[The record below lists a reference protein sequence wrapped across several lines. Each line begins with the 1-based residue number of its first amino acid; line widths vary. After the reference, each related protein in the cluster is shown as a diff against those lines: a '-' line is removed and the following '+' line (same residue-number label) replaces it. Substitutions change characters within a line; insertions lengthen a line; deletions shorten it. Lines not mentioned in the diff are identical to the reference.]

1 MKRAKKPRKLL
12 KNREFRAHGHEFF
25 VRNWNRSGAR
35 PNFPRRWASH
45 PTQAF
50 DSPGVLKNAS
60 FNHHGG
66 VLMAANFVRVSM
78 CIAAV
83 GFSVTACSQEQIASG
98 IGGSSAV
105 AAPVAAAAP
114 LNLAGALPDFT
125 SLVERYGPAVVNV
138 AVVEKAQPVGN
149 FSDPRG
155 QPNDPFEEFYRR
167 FGGGQMPHMNPRPA
181 HGEGSGFIVS
191 PDGYILT
198 NAHVVN
204 GASQVTVK
212 MTDRREY
219 EAKVVGVDER
229 TDVAVIKIDA
239 KNLPTVKLGDASKLK
254 PGEWV
259 IAIGS
264 PFGFENSV
272 TAGVVSATS
281 RSMPGEAN
289 YTPFI
294 QTDVAVNPG
303 NSGGPLF
310 NLRGE
315 VVGINSQ
322 IYSRTGGYM
331 GLSFAVPI
339 DVASQV
345 KDQLIAHGKVTRSRI
360 GVSIQEVDAQLAD
373 SFGLDRP
380 HGALVGMVESGS
392 PGEKAGIKP
401 GDVILKVNGDEI
413 ETSSQV
419 PGIIA
424 NTRPGTPVKIEVWRD
439 HGTKALTARPEE
451 IQDEDTQVASRDG
464 DTQDSAAKLGLAI
477 RPLAPEEKR
486 QAETEGSLLVEDVDG
501 PAADAG
507 VRPGDIILGVNGTRV
522 KSVQDLRKA
531 ADKSG
536 KVVALLIERDN
547 AQIFVPVRVG

>member
-1 MKRAKKPRKLL
+1 MVAHMLRA
-12 KNREFRAHGHEFF
+12 
-25 VRNWNRSGAR
+25 S
-35 PNFPRRWASH
+35 
-45 PTQAF
+45 
-50 DSPGVLKNAS
+50 VL
-60 FNHHGG
+60 
-66 VLMAANFVRVSM
+66 V
-78 CIAAV
+78 AAV
-83 GFSVTACSQEQIASG
+83 SFSLAACSQDQVTAGIA
-98 IGGSSAV
+98 GSSL
-105 AAPVAAAAP
+105 AAAATESAAAAP
-114 LNLAGALPDFT
+114 INLSAQLPDFT
-125 SLVERYGPAVVNV
+125 TLVDRYGPAVVNV
-138 AVVEKAQPVGN
+138 AVVEKSQPVGN
-149 FSDPRG
+149 FSGPPG
-155 QPNDPFEEFYRR
+155 MSPNDPFNEFFKR
-167 FGGGQMPHMNPRPA
+167 FGGGQMPRGNPQPA
-181 HGEGSGFIVS
+181 RGEGSGFIVS
-191 PDGYILT
+191 QDGYILT

-204 GASQVTVK
+204 GASRVTVK

-219 EAKVVGVDER
+219 EATVVGVDER
-229 TDVAVIKIDA
+229 TDVAVIKIEA
-239 KNLPTVKLGDASKLK
+239 RNLPTVKLGDASKLK

-310 NLRGE
+310 NLKGE

-339 DVASQV
+339 DVASHV
-345 KDQLIAHGKVTRSRI
+345 KDQLVANGKVTRSRI

-373 SFGLDRP
+373 SFGLERP
-380 HGALVGMVESGS
+380 RGALVGMVESES
-392 PGEKAGIKP
+392 PGEKAGIRA
-401 GDVILKVNGDEI
+401 GDVILKVDGTEI
-413 ETSSQV
+413 ETSAQV
-419 PGIIA
+419 PAIIA
-424 NTRPGTPVKIEVWRD
+424 ETKPGTPVKIELWRD
-439 HGTKALTARPEE
+439 GGTKVITARPEE
-451 IQDEDTQVASRDG
+451 IKEDGVQVASRG
-464 DTQDSAAKLGLAI
+464 GSDTDSASKLGLAI

-486 QAETEGSLLVEDVDG
+486 QAETEGSILVEDVDG

-522 KSVQDLRKA
+522 KSVQDLQKA
-531 ADKSG
+531 ASKGG
-536 KVVALLIERDN
+536 KVVALLIEREN

>member
-1 MKRAKKPRKLL
+1 MIAQ
-12 KNREFRAHGHEFF
+12 F
-25 VRNWNRSGAR
+25 VR
-35 PNFPRRWASH
+35 ASLC
-45 PTQAF
+45 
-50 DSPGVLKNAS
+50 V
-60 FNHHGG
+60 
-66 VLMAANFVRVSM
+66 V
-78 CIAAV
+78 AV
-83 GFSVTACSQEQIASG
+83 GFSVSACSQEQVASGLGNGAANAASPAVATAPASIAS
-98 IGGSSAV
+98 
-105 AAPVAAAAP
+105 
-114 LNLAGALPDFT
+114 ALPDFT
-125 SLVERYGPAVVNV
+125 SLVEHYGPAVVNI
-138 AVVEKAQPVGN
+138 AVVEKSEPVGN
-149 FSDPRG
+149 FSGPPG
-155 QPNDPFEEFYRR
+155 MSPNDPFFEFFRR
-167 FGGGQMPHMNPRPA
+167 FGQPTPHGNPQPSR
-181 HGEGSGFIVS
+181 GEGSGFIVS
-191 PDGYILT
+191 ADGYILT
-198 NAHVVN
+198 NAHVVK
-204 GASQVTVK
+204 GASKVTVK

-219 EAKVVGVDER
+219 EAKVIGVDER
-229 TDVAVIKIDA
+229 TDVAVLKIEG
-239 KNLPTVKLGDASKLK
+239 KGLPTVKLGDASKLK

-310 NLRGE
+310 NLQGE

-339 DVASQV
+339 DIASHV
-345 KDQLIAHGKVTRSRI
+345 KEQLVAHGKVTRSRI

-380 HGALVGMVESGS
+380 HGALVGMVEADS

-401 GDVILKVNGDEI
+401 GDVILQVDGKEI

-419 PGIIA
+419 PVIIA
-424 NTRPGTPVKIEVWRD
+424 NTKPGDTVKIEVWRD
-439 HGTKALTARPEE
+439 GNSKTLTARPEE
-451 IQDEDTQVASRDG
+451 IKENGERVAARSG
-464 DTQDSAAKLGLAI
+464 DSADSASKLGLSL

-501 PAADAG
+501 PAAEAG
-507 VRPGDIILGVNGTRV
+507 VQPGDIILGVNGQRV
-522 KSVQDLRKA
+522 NSIQDLKKA
-531 ADKSG
+531 ATKSG
-536 KVVALLIERDN
+536 KVVALLIEREN
-547 AQIFVPVRVG
+547 AQIFVPLRVG